1 MRLGGLEER
10 PMKRMMRKEVFEG
23 LMEGSAGHS
32 TGDSIENFKRRRALP
47 TFSSLDMSSRL
58 FFERVLSVRKIRE
71 MIFIPKAQARR

>member
-1 MRLGGLEER
+1 
-10 PMKRMMRKEVFEG
+10 MKKMMRGEVFEG

-71 MIFIPKAQARR
+71 MVFIPKAQARSRA